1 MNRYIILTLFCTLF
15 LAHCDGSER
24 VHYFLDMR
32 NSPAV
37 DTQEPDFIGNRK
49 GNLGMPENTVAY
61 GKMPYRLRA
70 TLDLDKVN
78 GAIQAPSAIDLAVG
92 EKKYNIYC
100 TPCHGLQG
108 YADGSVSQKW
118 AGIKK
123 LASKD
128 GSPVNAEKYSL
139 EQTYHIITV
148 GNGAMMGYGKQMV
161 ESDRW
166 AIAQYVKLV
175 LQNPGE

>member
-1 MNRYIILTLFCTLF
+1 MARILFASFLSLF
-15 LAHCDGSER
+15 LLHCDGSER

-37 DTQEPDFIGNRK
+37 DTQESDFIGNRK

-61 GKMPYRLRA
+61 GKMPYRLQA
-70 TLDLDKVN
+70 TIDLGKVN
-78 GAIQAPSAIDLAVG
+78 GNVQAPAEINLEIG

-108 YADGSVSQKW
+108 YADGKVSEKW

-128 GSPVNAEKYSL
+128 GSPVNAENYSL
-139 EQTYHIITV
+139 EETYHIITV

-166 AIAQYVKLV
+166 AIARYVKTV
-175 LQNPGE
+175 LQKK

>member
-1 MNRYIILTLFCTLF
+1 MIRIALATLLSLF
-15 LAHCDGSER
+15 LVHCDGSER

-37 DTQEPDFIGNRK
+37 DSQEPDFIGNRK
-49 GNLGMPENTVAY
+49 GNLGMPANTVAY
-61 GKMPYRLRA
+61 GKMPYRLQA
-70 TLDLDKVN
+70 TIDLGKVK
-78 GAIQAPSAIDLAVG
+78 GTVQAPSTDTIDLAVG

-108 YADGSVSQKW
+108 YADGKVAQKW

-128 GSPVNAEKYSL
+128 GSPVNAENYSL
-139 EQTYHIITV
+139 EETYHIITV

-166 AIAQYVKLV
+166 AIARYVKAV
-175 LQNPGE
+175 LQKK